1 MYYILLAIV
10 FPIISGVYL
19 LVRSEMKSRKR
30 LLAVVTAMLCVTA
43 VFEVFQSSMQSSP
56 SCEIL
61 SVYFI
66 HLEAVLILKLCKLL
80 TFSSR

>member
-30 LLAVVTAMLCVTA
+30 LLAVVTAMLCVWG
-43 VFEVFQSSMQSSP
+43 VFAG
-56 SCEIL
+56 L
-61 SVYFI
+61 A
-66 HLEAVLILKLCKLL
+66 L
-80 TFSSR
+80 

>member
-43 VFEVFQSSMQSSP
+43 VFEVFQSSMP
-56 SCEIL
+56 SFFCL
-61 SVYFI
+61 SIRGHNGTYP
-66 HLEAVLILKLCKLL
+66 
-80 TFSSR
+80 